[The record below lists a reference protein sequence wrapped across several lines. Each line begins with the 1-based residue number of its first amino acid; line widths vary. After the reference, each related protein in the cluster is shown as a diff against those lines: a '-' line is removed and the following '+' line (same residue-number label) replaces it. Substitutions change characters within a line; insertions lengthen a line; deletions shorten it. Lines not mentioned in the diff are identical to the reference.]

1 MNEIREL
8 SSSSENET
16 EKKSEST
23 PSDIPK
29 NENPYLSTG
38 NPVQGKAIFDKEK
51 NQKRKYTQHVIEP
64 NLAE

>member
-1 MNEIREL
+1 MNEIKEM

-38 NPVQGKAIFDKEK
+38 NPVQSKAIFDKEK
-51 NQKRKYTQHVIEP
+51 N
-64 NLAE
+64 

>member
-1 MNEIREL
+1 MNEIKEL

-23 PSDIPK
+23 PSEISK

-38 NPVQGKAIFDKEK
+38 NPVQSKAIFDKEK
-51 NQKRKYTQHVIEP
+51 NQKRKYSQQVTDP
-64 NLAE
+64 NLA

>member
-1 MNEIREL
+1 MNEIKEL

-29 NENPYLSTG
+29 NDNPYLSTG
-38 NPVQGKAIFDKEK
+38 NPVQSKAIFDKEK
-51 NQKRKYTQHVIEP
+51 NQKRKYSQQVTDP
-64 NLAE
+64 NLA